1 MVNSEKIPIKIVDHG
16 VQSVD
21 DSVNAISNKDNP
33 IFTSN
38 PEPIQETETSMK
50 PKADNESKAV
60 DNWMGSNGGAAPV
73 KDMDTVVNP
82 TQCNINGEASSG
94 VNNNTVCGSKRK
106 SVSLDKD
113 TADNNAKHQKLDT
126 NNSKDGIHETPS
138 NNLSAPDM
146 HVASLAENIV
156 FGASH
161 TDSAPCP
168 N

>member
-1 MVNSEKIPIKIVDHG
+1 MPNTSSKATVSSKKPNSSMARQKGTADEITRSCIPGNSDTLNILAESNVKMVNSEKIPIKIVDHG

-21 DSVNAISNKDNP
+21 DSSNAISNENNP

-82 TQCNINGEASSG
+82 TQCNINGE
-94 VNNNTVCGSKRK
+94 K
-106 SVSLDKD
+106 S
-113 TADNNAKHQKLDT
+113 
-126 NNSKDGIHETPS
+126 
-138 NNLSAPDM
+138 
-146 HVASLAENIV
+146 
-156 FGASH
+156 
-161 TDSAPCP
+161 
-168 N
+168 